1 MSALLSVFM
10 TMMLFSKVSSTY
22 RKGIF
27 FHYISSNE
35 KMTIKE
41 KFRVMK
47 YKRCHNYALLTF
59 QTVIIVLLASVNLH
73 INIEMKLKSE
83 FANQGQ
89 KQKTYVEKTEGVW
102 LLITLMIL
110 VSDICVNQVISS
122 SYLEHTEQRITNFV
136 AMSLLY
142 VKR

>member
-10 TMMLFSKVSSTY
+10 TMMLFSEVSSTY

-27 FHYISSNE
+27 FHYISRNE
-35 KMTIKE
+35 KMKII
-41 KFRVMK
+41 MK
-47 YKRCHNYALLTF
+47 NKRCHNYALLTF

-110 VSDICVNQVISS
+110 VTDICVNQVISS
-122 SYLEHTEQRITNFV
+122 SYLDHTEQRITNFV

-142 VKR
+142 VK